1 MQPFPAFHEFL
12 LALPNSKPR
21 SYEVCLFG
29 HQFNLPLVLPDES
42 VHAQR
47 VEVVAGH
54 DAVLSLMQQ
63 QGLD

>member
-1 MQPFPAFHEFL
+1 
-12 LALPNSKPR
+12 
-21 SYEVCLFG
+21 
-29 HQFNLPLVLPDES
+29 VLPDES

-63 QGLD
+63 QGRD